1 MDFLALNNPWQSCLL
16 LLVTIPSLKCMS
28 QLFVSPQASQEP
40 PCLAL
45 PPLVTFFLTCLWLL
59 QSQHLQP
66 HHIQLLP
73 ASSQAEVAS
82 QPKPSPSTFALKP
95 APAAIRAPPGERQIL
110 SAGSSSS
117 LSAFAMSSILKKKKS
132 SWPSL
137 PLSLPPFPLLPFQL
151 KFLYSSL
158 WSLLPPLAFHS
169 GFCLKAPQRAPSL
182 CFLGM

>member
-82 QPKPSPSTFALKP
+82 QPKPSPLHLCPKTRP
-95 APAAIRAPPGERQIL
+95 CCHPGTSRGKTDPQCWVFIL
-110 SAGSSSS
+110 PV
-117 LSAFAMSSILKKKKS
+117 SICDVFHLKKKKIFLALTS
-132 SWPSL
+132 SLVTAFSSSSISAKVLVLKPMVSA
-137 PLSLPPFPLLPFQL
+137 SSSCFPLRFLP
-151 KFLYSSL
+151 
-158 WSLLPPLAFHS
+158 
-169 GFCLKAPQRAPSL
+169 
-182 CFLGM
+182 